1 MNVFDFDKTIYKKD
15 CSIEFY
21 KFAVAKNPFL
31 LLKCFLRQFGAIV
44 QYKMGKITKEKL
56 KERYFCFLRY
66 INVDAYV
73 QEFAEREINNIAGWY
88 LDIKQENDVIIS
100 ASPQF
105 LVTAFTDRL
114 GITYILATDMDKHTG
129 KITGKN
135 CRGEEKV
142 MRFQKVFKDSVD
154 CFYSDSMSD
163 APMARMAGQAYLVK
177 KGMPERWDIEAE
189 KKIKKN

>member
-1 MNVFDFDKTIYKKD
+1 MPLPENNIL
-15 CSIEFY
+15 FY
-21 KFAVAKNPFL
+21 WTAP
-31 LLKCFLRQFGAIV
+31 
-44 QYKMGKITKEKL
+44 

-114 GITYILATDMDKHTG
+114 GIKYILATDMDKHTG

>member
-1 MNVFDFDKTIYKKD
+1 M
-15 CSIEFY
+15 
-21 KFAVAKNPFL
+21 
-31 LLKCFLRQFGAIV
+31 
-44 QYKMGKITKEKL
+44 
-56 KERYFCFLRY
+56 
-66 INVDAYV
+66 
-73 QEFAEREINNIAGWY
+73 
-88 LDIKQENDVIIS
+88 DIKQENDVIIS

-114 GITYILATDMDKHTG
+114 GIKYILATDMDKHTG

-142 MRFQKVFKDSVD
+142 TRFQKVFKDSVD

-177 KGMPERWDIEAE
+177 KGMPERWDIEVE
-189 KKIKKN
+189 KKLKKN